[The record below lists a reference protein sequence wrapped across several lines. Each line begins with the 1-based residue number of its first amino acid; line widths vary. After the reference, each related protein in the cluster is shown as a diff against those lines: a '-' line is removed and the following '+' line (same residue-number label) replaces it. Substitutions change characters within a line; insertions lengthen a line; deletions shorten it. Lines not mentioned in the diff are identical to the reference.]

1 MRMFDRVRRGG
12 LPVATRLY
20 LGFGMVL
27 VLTLVLA
34 ATAILAMQQLDREV
48 QRMTIAGALQDALAT
63 ASSARQQYLNARDPA
78 MLAENVTGTQRFGQA
93 LTRAQ
98 EGEWRAAEHA
108 VLVELRASL
117 PRYDAARQESLAAY
131 EAKLA
136 AEHAWGESATALSD
150 QLEALTRR
158 VATAAANYDLSYT
171 LDAYTMAI
179 ALAELEKRV
188 LRARFQLSELV
199 MRPTAEVEAAWLTEL
214 AAIDVALQPIL
225 RVLPKTEAAA
235 KAALQGVLVQHR
247 QDVQAY
253 LPLAQRE
260 AAANARLVA
269 LGAAMQTAVR
279 ELDQSQV
286 EGVAAVVAWA
296 MPLEWG
302 VAALVLVLGAAVAWV
317 IGRQITQP
325 LAQTVQLADA
335 VARGDLTQDL
345 NVTRQDELGHLQ
357 TAMQT
362 MRRFL
367 VQAVAAVRQ
376 GADEIS
382 HGAAEIAA
390 GNAHLSTRSEQQAAA
405 LEETAASMAEL
416 AAAAQRNVASA
427 QQADALARQASS
439 VAEAGGK
446 AAADLVLTMA
456 DIARSS
462 RQVDE
467 IVGVIESIAF
477 QTNILALN
485 AAVEAARAGTQG
497 RGFAVVAAEVRA
509 LAQRSATA
517 SRDIKGLI
525 GASAQRVASGVGQ
538 VQASARTMEDIV
550 VAVQRAS
557 QCIAEIS
564 AASAEQ
570 MHGIEQVNAAVGQM
584 DDMTQQNAA
593 LVEQA
598 AAAAASL
605 EAQAQHLLTAVSVFA
620 LEHSVEHDASST
632 SAPSLRTAPR
642 AGWLPAAGG
651 HQPALLPA

>member
-1 MRMFDRVRRGG
+1 MRRFDRVWRRG
-12 LPVATRLY
+12 LPVAARLY
-20 LGFGMVL
+20 VGFGVVL
-27 VLTLVLA
+27 ALTLVLA
-34 ATAILAMQQLDREV
+34 ATAILAMQQVGREV
-48 QRMTIAGALQDALAT
+48 QRMTIAGTLQDELAA
-63 ASSARQQYLNARDPA
+63 ASSARQQYLSDRDPDK
-78 MLAENVTGTQRFGQA
+78 LAQNVAGMQRFGEVLA
-93 LTRAQ
+93 SAKD
-98 EGEWRAAEHA
+98 GDWRVAEHA
-108 VLVELRASL
+108 VLAELQANL
-117 PRYDAARQESLAAY
+117 PGYDMARQESLAAY
-131 EAKLA
+131 EAKRA
-136 AEHAWGESATALSD
+136 AERLWGESAAALSD

-188 LRARFQLSELV
+188 LRSRFQLSELAV
-199 MRPTAEVEAAWLTEL
+199 RPTAEMEATVLAEL
-214 AAIDVALQPIL
+214 AAIDAALQPIVT
-225 RVLPKTEAAA
+225 VLPKNEAAA
-235 KAALQGVLVQHR
+235 RAALQDVLEQHR
-247 QDVQAY
+247 QHVQAY
-253 LPLAQRE
+253 LPLAQSE
-260 AAANARLVA
+260 ASANARLVA
-269 LGAAMQTAVR
+269 LGAAMQGAVR
-279 ELDQSQV
+279 ELDQAQI
-286 EGVAAVVAWA
+286 EGVADVVAWA
-296 MPLEWG
+296 TPLEWG
-302 VAALVLVLGAAVAWV
+302 VAGLVLLLGALVAWM
-317 IGRQITQP
+317 IGRQITLP
-325 LAQTVQLADA
+325 LAHTVQLADA
-335 VARGDLTQDL
+335 VARGDLTREL
-345 NVTRQDELGHLQ
+345 VVTRQDELGQLQ

-362 MRRFL
+362 MRHFL
-367 VQAVAAVRQ
+367 VRAVSAVRE

-390 GNAHLSTRSEQQAAA
+390 GNAHLSARSEQQAAA
-405 LEETAASMAEL
+405 LEETAASMTQL
-416 AAAAQRNVASA
+416 AAAAQRNVVSA

-446 AAADLVLTMA
+446 AAADLVLTMD

-517 SRDIKGLI
+517 SRDIKDLI
-525 GASAQRVASGVGQ
+525 GASAQRVAGGVGQ
-538 VQASARTMEDIV
+538 VQASARTMQDIV

-570 MHGIEQVNAAVGQM
+570 MRGIEQVNAAVGQM

-605 EAQAQHLLTAVSVFA
+605 DSQARHLLTAVSVFTLGQGDTADA
-620 LEHSVEHDASST
+620 LAVRGGARRM
-632 SAPSLRTAPR
+632 APQA
-642 AGWLPAAGG
+642 AWLPAATPG
-651 HQPALLPA
+651 QPAWLPA